1 MSNPFT
7 SRFTK
12 RFFIVFGAFWGSYL
26 VPAIL
31 PFSIFYLTPFVVI
44 FGLPIYFTMQDNKG
58 KNSCIELIRN
68 KYNQESVLTLETYH
82 PNLEWGFLTLTQ
94 QSLFFVPKKG
104 EIMIVSLNSISEYG
118 FKGIGTGDFT
128 TTVSRIGNTGVN
140 IGSTR
145 ENKAPVFYFYL
156 TEIDDLFY
164 FHTRKHEKMFKAM
177 QRILGTDTSKLK
189 SNY

>member
-1 MSNPFT
+1 MSNPFS
-7 SRFTK
+7 SRLMK
-12 RFFIVFGAFWGSYL
+12 RFFIVFGSFFGSYI

-31 PFSIFYLTPFVVI
+31 PFSIFYLTPLVVLI
-44 FGLPIYFTMQDNKG
+44 GLPIYFTMQDNKG

-68 KYNQESVLTLETYH
+68 KYNQESVLTVETYH

-94 QSLFFVPKKG
+94 QALFFIPKKG
-104 EIMIVSLNSISEYG
+104 EIMNIPLSSIANYG
-118 FKGIGTGDFT
+118 FRSIGTGDFT
-128 TTVSRIGNTGVN
+128 TTISRVGNTGLN

-156 TEIDDLFY
+156 TEIEDLFY
-164 FHTRKHEKMFKAM
+164 FHTRKHEKMFKTM
-177 QRILGTDTSKLK
+177 QKIVGTDTSKLK